1 MNGSPLIT
9 FGLLFGF
16 MALIVVLLYATQ
28 RSSGSFTDY
37 AVGGRSFSAW
47 FIAMS
52 YTNSWWP
59 GATYTAFFGLS
70 AGAGVLGL
78 YALAYTLLGV
88 TAMYLMAERAWVW
101 GKRFDLRTQCD
112 MLGMRFDSRAVRVI
126 ASLIGIICLFPWL
139 VLGIQAMTV
148 LFHFASF
155 GTWSMGTSLV
165 AGVAL
170 IGVRQ
175 IWTVQMGMRGLVITD
190 LAQGIVAYGGSA
202 LLCLGLLWFSREAS
216 YSNLAT
222 LPSELLRLP
231 GQGGQYGI
239 WYVSSLILT
248 GVIGS
253 LCWPTSYQRIY
264 TASGVG
270 AVKKGTV
277 QTMVVAGGFYALLT
291 LVALAASG
299 LDVVSAKPQDGWFTL
314 LYHVGGEW
322 MLGLAIVIVLAAS
335 MGWVDGCVQVCGAQI
350 ANDIVQVVSPCSDRQ
365 LTIIAKASM
374 AVFMLGASV
383 VAFMT
388 YDMPRLQL
396 LAQMSYQGIVQLAVP
411 LFLGMFWRGGNR
423 IGALLSMGVGFTLAA
438 VLTWIY
444 PDDIP
449 GLGSLTAGVLA
460 LGVNLLLYLGCHWC
474 FGQSDAERERIRRL
488 FDAGR
493 ARAALVPAAA

>member
-1 MNGSPLIT
+1 M
-9 FGLLFGF
+9 
-16 MALIVVLLYATQ
+16 
-28 RSSGSFTDY
+28 
-37 AVGGRSFSAW
+37 
-47 FIAMS
+47 
-52 YTNSWWP
+52 
-59 GATYTAFFGLS
+59 
-70 AGAGVLGL
+70 
-78 YALAYTLLGV
+78 
-88 TAMYLMAERAWVW
+88 
-101 GKRFDLRTQCD
+101 
-112 MLGMRFDSRAVRVI
+112 
-126 ASLIGIICLFPWL
+126 
-139 VLGIQAMTV
+139 
-148 LFHFASF
+148 
-155 GTWSMGTSLV
+155 
-165 AGVAL
+165 
-170 IGVRQ
+170 
-175 IWTVQMGMRGLVITD
+175 
-190 LAQGIVAYGGSA
+190 AYGGSA

-216 YSNLAT
+216 YANLAT

-277 QTMVVAGGFYALLT
+277 QTMIVAGGFYALLT

-322 MLGLAIVIVLAAS
+322 MLGMAIVIVLAAS

-350 ANDIVQVVSPCSDRQ
+350 ANDIVQVVSPRTDRQ
-365 LTIIAKASM
+365 MTIIAKASM

-383 VAFMT
+383 VAFLT
-388 YDMPRLQL
+388 YDFPRLQL

-423 IGALLSMGVGFTLAA
+423 IGALLSMGCGFTLAA
-438 VLTWIY
+438 VLTWFY
-444 PDDIP
+444 PDDMP
-449 GLGSLTAGVLA
+449 GLGSLTSGVLA
-460 LGVNLLLYLGCHWC
+460 LGVNLLLYLGCHVC
-474 FGQSDAERERIRRL
+474 FGQSEQERERVRRL

-493 ARAALVPAAA
+493 AKADAPAGLPTARPVRA